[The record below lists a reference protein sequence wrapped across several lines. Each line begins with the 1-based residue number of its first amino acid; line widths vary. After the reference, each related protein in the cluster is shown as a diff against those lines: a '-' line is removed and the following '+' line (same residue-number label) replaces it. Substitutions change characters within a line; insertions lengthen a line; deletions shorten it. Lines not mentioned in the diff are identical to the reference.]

1 MRVLTHTRVTFG
13 LAALLSLSLVTAQ
26 AAVPFDRMNCNVPAA
41 YQEASNIVSVEI
53 RRQAKKHRLQ
63 VHVKRRNDYYDIFT
77 PWIMDD
83 ECPTSV
89 PSSLQDKNGNYLP
102 LFTCYRQTRQ
112 GPVQVQT
119 TAVNASSITWL
130 PHNATESRVTPGSR
144 YEIIVVN
151 SPTKSLGND
160 RKIFR
165 MLPEW
170 CEVINWPAEGAAPTE
185 QAE

>member
-1 MRVLTHTRVTFG
+1 MKHRYVDYAIFGVALVLTLSVHLGFG
-13 LAALLSLSLVTAQ
+13 KSDPNESKRNLDAIRIDFE
-26 AAVPFDRMNCNVPAA
+26 AVRA
-41 YQEASNIVSVEI
+41 
-53 RRQAKKHRLQ
+53 R
-63 VHVKRRNDYYDIFT
+63 
-77 PWIMDD
+77 
-83 ECPTSV
+83 
-89 PSSLQDKNGNYLP
+89 
-102 LFTCYRQTRQ
+102 
-112 GPVQVQT
+112 VQVQT
-119 TAVNASSITWL
+119 TAVSAGSITWL